1 MGHTGPVLPIYVN
14 AYLPPQPTMERC
26 YQFGQAVARTVT
38 ALGLK
43 TVILS
48 SGGMSHFPGT
58 DRYSNPELAW
68 DRRVLEKLAA
78 GNLKSL
84 IGYDEAELDDTGNIE
99 LRCWACAAGALGERK
114 PDVVSM
120 DPSWHHNYA
129 SLAWIGGNGEHS
141 HAAHYPSIKPEL
153 VELTTALHGL
163 AHDADMRAQY
173 MADAGGVRRQIPAA
187 ARPARG
193 LDQARHALDRE
204 NGRAPAGAVPGAIA
218 DAAVAESK
226 RHRAVAMRKRHA
238 AVVDSTC
245 PQA

>member
-1 MGHTGPVLPIYVN
+1 
-14 AYLPPQPTMERC
+14 
-26 YQFGQAVARTVT
+26 
-38 ALGLK
+38 
-43 TVILS
+43 VILS

-129 SLAWIGGNGEHS
+129 SLAWIGGNGEQP

-153 VELTTALHGL
+153 VELTSALHGL
-163 AHDADMRAQY
+163 AHDAALRAQY
-173 MADAGGVRRQIPAA
+173 VADAGAFADRFQLAPEQREALIKLDLPSMVKMGAHPLVPFLAQLQIQRLRPRR
-187 ARPARG
+187 
-193 LDQARHALDRE
+193 
-204 NGRAPAGAVPGAIA
+204 
-218 DAAVAESK
+218 
-226 RHRAVAMRKRHA
+226 
-238 AVVDSTC
+238 
-245 PQA
+245 